1 MKRRRTGLMWSIVIA
16 VILIGAFALWFTL
29 SSGAIKNSEEFTAPV
44 LHFAFVCKDDN
55 YAYFI
60 RMDTSKRMVYVIRFP
75 QYSFNPLTNRA
86 LDVTNPLEVFN
97 FAENLIDFTSNKRY
111 YAVLSKEQ
119 ISKFSKEVLNHQEEN
134 FEKLL
139 RAISER
145 KSKVFDFLFFKRW
158 VSTFKPETTFTPA
171 ALAKLFYE
179 LQRNAM
185 RFYYPEAITE
195 KPLQIVV
202 DGKTYQRV
210 YLDANS
216 VQFIRDDIKK

>member
-1 MKRRRTGLMWSIVIA
+1 VKRKRTGLMWSIVIA
-16 VILIGAFALWFTL
+16 VILVGAFVLWFTV
-29 SSGAIKNSEEFTAPV
+29 SSGAIKNSEEFTASV

-60 RMDTSKRMVYVIRFP
+60 RMDVSKRMVYVIRFP
-75 QYSFNPLTNRA
+75 QYSFNPMTNRA

-111 YAVLSKEQ
+111 YAVVSKEQ
-119 ISKFSKEVLNHQEEN
+119 IDKFSKEVLHRQEEN

-145 KSKVFDFLFFKRW
+145 KSKAFDFLLFKKW
-158 VSTFKPETTFTPA
+158 VSIFKPETTLTPA
-171 ALAKLFYE
+171 ALAKLLYE
-179 LQRNAM
+179 VQRNAM
-185 RFYYPEAITE
+185 RFYYPEAVTE
-195 KPLQIVV
+195 KPLQILV

-210 YLDANS
+210 YLDVKS